1 MHYKREINYHD
12 YEHYSILSVQNFQF
26 IMCLYNISGQIVS
39 INVPTLPSCWMN
51 NGQPNL
57 AHQKKKAIQSIHTI
71 TTLKLRPQTILCIYI
86 YTVIFCD

>member
-57 AHQKKKAIQSIHTI
+57 AHQKKKSHPKYTHNHNIETE
-71 TTLKLRPQTILCIYI
+71 TPNNPMYI
-86 YTVIFCD
+86 YTVIVCD